1 MDYTVVPFAF
11 KINIM
16 GFKVYLAYPRG
27 FCAGVDR
34 AIEIVERAL
43 KLFGKPIYVRHAIV
57 HNRYVVKSLEQ
68 KGAVFVEDISEIPEG
83 SIVIFSAHG
92 VSPKV
97 REEAR
102 RRNLKVIDATCPLVH
117 KVHKEVRKFAEE
129 GYTIILVGHRGHVE
143 VEGTMGEAPD
153 KVILVENLE
162 DAERVEVPD
171 ANKVALTTQT
181 TLSVDDTKEIIEVLR
196 RRFPNIV
203 LPKADD
209 VCYATQNRQDAVK
222 KLAKISDVVLVI
234 GSKESSN
241 SNRLREVAEK
251 VGSRAFLIEDES
263 HIREE
268 WLENVKAVG
277 ITSGA
282 STPEVLVRRVV
293 WKLLEMGG
301 EYVEELDGIRENVK
315 FALPEE
321 VKG

>member
-181 TLSVDDTKEIIEVLR
+181 TLSVDDTKEIIDVLR

-209 VCYATQNRQDAVK
+209 ICYATQNRQDAVK

-251 VGSRAFLIEDES
+251 VGSRSFLIEDES

>member
-1 MDYTVVPFAF
+1 MAF
-11 KINIM
+11 KI
-16 GFKVYLAYPRG
+16 YLASPRG

-43 KLFGKPIYVRHAIV
+43 KIFGPPIYVRHAIV
-57 HNRYVVKSLEQ
+57 HNRYVVEDLKN
-68 KGAVFVEDISEIPEG
+68 KGAIFVEDVNEIPEG

-97 REEAR
+97 REDAK

-117 KVHKEVRKFAEE
+117 KVHREVRKFDSE

-153 KVILVENLE
+153 NIILVEDTK

-171 ANKVALTTQT
+171 PNKVALTTQT
-181 TLSVDDTKEIIEVLR
+181 TLSVDDTKEIIEVLK

-209 VCYATQNRQDAVK
+209 ICYATQNRQDAVK
-222 KLAKISDVVLVI
+222 RLSEVADLILVI

-251 VGSRAFLIEDES
+251 RGKRAYLIEDETY
-263 HIREE
+263 INPK
-268 WLENVKAVG
+268 WLEGISAVG

-282 STPEVLVRRVV
+282 STPESLVRRVV
-293 WKLLEMGG
+293 WKLLKMGG
-301 EYVEELDGIRENVK
+301 ESVEELGLIKENVK
-315 FALPEE
+315 FALPRE
-321 VKG
+321 VSV

>member
-1 MDYTVVPFAF
+1 MAF
-11 KINIM
+11 KI
-16 GFKVYLAYPRG
+16 YLASPRG

-43 KLFGKPIYVRHAIV
+43 KIFGPPIYVRHAIV
-57 HNRYVVKSLEQ
+57 HNRYVVEDLKN
-68 KGAVFVEDISEIPEG
+68 KGAIFVEDVNEIPEG

-97 REEAR
+97 REDAK

-117 KVHKEVRKFAEE
+117 KVHREVRKFASE

-153 KVILVENLE
+153 NIILVEDTK

-171 ANKVALTTQT
+171 PNKVALTTQT
-181 TLSVDDTKEIIEVLR
+181 TLSVDDTKEIIEVLK

-209 VCYATQNRQDAVK
+209 ICYATQNRQDAVK
-222 KLAKISDVVLVI
+222 RLSEVADLILVI

-251 VGSRAFLIEDES
+251 RGKRAYLIEDETY
-263 HIREE
+263 INPK
-268 WLENVKAVG
+268 WLEGISAVG

-282 STPEVLVRRVV
+282 STPESLVRRVV
-293 WKLLEMGG
+293 WKLLKMGG
-301 EYVEELDGIRENVK
+301 ESVEELGLIKENVK
-315 FALPEE
+315 FALPRE
-321 VKG
+321 VSV

>member
-1 MDYTVVPFAF
+1 VDYTVVPFAF

>member
-1 MDYTVVPFAF
+1 MAF
-11 KINIM
+11 KI
-16 GFKVYLAYPRG
+16 YLASPRG

-43 KLFGKPIYVRHAIV
+43 KIFGPPIYVRHAIV
-57 HNRYVVKSLEQ
+57 HNRYVVEDLKN
-68 KGAVFVEDISEIPEG
+68 KGAIFVEDVNEIPEG

-97 REEAR
+97 REDAK

-117 KVHKEVRKFAEE
+117 KVHREVRKFASE

-153 KVILVENLE
+153 NIILVEDTK

-171 ANKVALTTQT
+171 PNKVALTTQT
-181 TLSVDDTKEIIEVLR
+181 TLSVDDTKEIIEVLK

-209 VCYATQNRQDAVK
+209 ICYATQNRQDAVK
-222 KLAKISDVVLVI
+222 RLSEVADLILVI

-251 VGSRAFLIEDES
+251 RGKRAYLIEDETY
-263 HIREE
+263 INPK
-268 WLENVKAVG
+268 WLEGISAVG

-282 STPEVLVRRVV
+282 STPESLVRRVV
-293 WKLLEMGG
+293 WKLLKMGG
-301 EYVEELDGIRENVK
+301 ESVEELGWIKENVK
-315 FALPEE
+315 FALPSE
-321 VKG
+321 VLV

>member
-209 VCYATQNRQDAVK
+209 ICYATQNRQDAVK

-251 VGSRAFLIEDES
+251 VGSRSFLIEDES

>member
-1 MDYTVVPFAF
+1 VDYTVVPFAF

-209 VCYATQNRQDAVK
+209 ICYATQNRQDAVK

-251 VGSRAFLIEDES
+251 VGSRSFLIEDES

>member
-1 MDYTVVPFAF
+1 VDYTVVPFAF

-181 TLSVDDTKEIIEVLR
+181 TLSVDDTKEIIDVLR

-209 VCYATQNRQDAVK
+209 ICYATQNRQDAVK

-251 VGSRAFLIEDES
+251 VGSRSFLIEDES

>member
-209 VCYATQNRQDAVK
+209 ICYATQNRQDAVK

>member
-1 MDYTVVPFAF
+1 
-11 KINIM
+11 M
-16 GFKVYLAYPRG
+16 GFKIYLAYPRG

-43 KLFGKPIYVRHAIV
+43 KIFGPPIYVRHAIV
-57 HNRYVVKSLEQ
+57 HNRYVVEDLKK
-68 KGAVFVEDISEIPEG
+68 KGAIFVEDVNEIPEG

-97 REEAR
+97 REDAKK
-102 RRNLKVIDATCPLVH
+102 RNLKVIDATCPLVN
-117 KVHKEVRKFAEE
+117 KVHKEVRRFASE
-129 GYTIILVGHRGHVE
+129 GYTIILVGHSGHVE

-153 KVILVENLE
+153 KVILVEDIE

-171 ANKVALTTQT
+171 PNKVALTTQT
-181 TLSVDDTKEIIEVLR
+181 TLSVDDTKEIIEVLK

-209 VCYATQNRQDAVK
+209 ICYATQNRQDAVK
-222 KLAKISDVVLVI
+222 RLAEVSDLILVI

-251 VGSRAFLIEDES
+251 KGKRAYLIEDETY
-263 HIREE
+263 INPK
-268 WLENVKAVG
+268 WLEGVSAVG

-282 STPEVLVRRVV
+282 STPESLVRRVV
-293 WKLLEMGG
+293 WKLLSMGG
-301 EYVEELDGIRENVK
+301 ESVEELGWIKENVK
-315 FALPEE
+315 FALPSE
-321 VKG
+321 VLA